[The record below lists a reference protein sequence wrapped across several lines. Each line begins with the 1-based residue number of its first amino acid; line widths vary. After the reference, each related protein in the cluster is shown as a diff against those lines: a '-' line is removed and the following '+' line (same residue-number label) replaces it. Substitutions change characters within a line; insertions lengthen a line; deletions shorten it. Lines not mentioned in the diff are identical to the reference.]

1 MKTTKNMK
9 KIIAHS
15 GMLLFMLLILSR
27 LAIAQNDWKR
37 ACGVVQPPSAP
48 LLKPDTIVDGD
59 SVIIIP
65 TVFHILTEGGAE
77 NVSKTQILYALQFL
91 NQDFNRQNPDT
102 MGIPEVFQQLRG
114 NPKVEFRLARLDP
127 QGNCTD
133 GIERIYT
140 PLTGAYDNFL
150 QLQPTFSW
158 DHTRYLNI
166 YVMKWIDY
174 QNSPLYT
181 GISYIAPVDSGQNYP
196 AQWDAL
202 AVVYGE
208 GGDLSGIPPESPNHL
223 LGHEMGHYLGLQ
235 HIFGIGAGCSDDD
248 YVFDTPLQDSPSN
261 GCPNFPHI
269 SCSNGP
275 NGDMFN
281 NLMDY
286 SACTSMFS
294 KGQVDRMR
302 TCLSNNEWRTGYWT
316 SANLTSTG
324 VDTEMP
330 ACAIPPLADFG
341 YGNYAG
347 WLCAGQPIQFYE
359 ASSVNATTYQWEFTG
374 GVPSTSSDAFAS
386 VVFADT
392 GLHSVRLVAG
402 NSFGMDTVEKMIRI
416 RLAEVYYPL
425 NVNSMTESF
434 EDPVFNQQIP
444 QWLLG
449 GKEWS
454 VTNLASYSGTN
465 SIRLDDGI
473 KYFSVFF
480 THTFDL
486 SQIPGSGRKLEFK
499 VACGLSSLGS
509 ITGGLR
515 VTWKRPCEYNRQVM
529 SGDNNGGEECGALH
543 AGDALLPDELKTAT
557 TNSAFIPNSSQWKT
571 ITLDIPDTLTGEI
584 QIGFDWGSFTVTNKL
599 KGLYIDD
606 IKLLSGNTGI
616 AENAS
621 GILLNIFPNPTGDL
635 ITFDFG
641 NLDVWQVEVF
651 IYNTT
656 GVLIK
661 HFSSLQSAQVQIPV
675 DEIGSD
681 GMYFYTVRAD
691 NGQVA
696 TGKFMIQR

>member
-1 MKTTKNMK
+1 MK
-9 KIIAHS
+9 KNITRIS
-15 GMLLFMLLILSR
+15 ILLFLLLIAPR
-27 LAIAQNDWKR
+27 VAFTQVEWKQT
-37 ACGVVQPPSAP
+37 CGIVQPPSTH
-48 LLKPDTIVDGD
+48 LLKPDTTVNGD

-77 NVSKTQILYALQFL
+77 NVSKTQIFYALQFL

-102 MGIPEVFQQLRG
+102 IGIPEVFQQLRG

-150 QLQPTFSW
+150 QLQPNFSW

-166 YVMKWIDY
+166 YVMKWIDI
-174 QNSPLYT
+174 QNSPLYG
-181 GISYIAPVDSGQNYP
+181 GISYLAPVDSGQNLP

-208 GGDLSGIPPESPNHL
+208 GSDLNGIPPESPNHL

-248 YVFDTPLQDSPSN
+248 YVDDTPLQDSPSN
-261 GCPNFPHI
+261 GCPTYPHI

-294 KGQVDRMR
+294 EGQVDRMR
-302 TCLSNNEWRTGYWT
+302 TCLAQNEWRTGYWT
-316 SANLTSTG
+316 PANLAATG
-324 VDTEMP
+324 VDTELP
-330 ACAIPPLADFG
+330 VCANPPVADFG

-359 ASSVNATTYQWEFTG
+359 AASVNANSFQWEFTG
-374 GVPSTSSDAFAS
+374 GVPAISSDAFAS

-402 NSFGMDTVEKMIRI
+402 NSFGMDTMEKMIRI
-416 RLAEVYYPL
+416 KPAEVYYTF
-425 NVNSMTESF
+425 NINSMTESF

-444 QWLLG
+444 QWILG

-454 VTNLASYSGTN
+454 VTNLAAYSGAN
-465 SIRLDDGI
+465 SIRLDSGF

-486 SQIPGSGRKLEFK
+486 SQIPGPGRKLVFQ
-499 VACGLSSLGS
+499 VACGLSNAGS

-515 VTWKRPCEYNRQVM
+515 VTWKRPCAYERQIM
-529 SGDNNGGEECGALH
+529 SGDSNGGAECGALH
-543 AGDALLPDELKTAT
+543 EGDALLPDELQTAT

-571 ITLDIPDTLTGEI
+571 ITLEIPDTLTGEI

-599 KGLYIDD
+599 KGLYLDD
-606 IKLLSGNTGI
+606 IRLIYGNTGI
-616 AENAS
+616 AGSAS
-621 GILLNIFPNPTGDL
+621 GIHLNVFPNPADEL
-635 ITFDFG
+635 VTFDLG
-641 NLDVWQVEVF
+641 NLTALQPEIF
-651 IYNTT
+651 IYNST
-656 GVLIK
+656 GVLLR
-661 HFSSLQSAQVQIPV
+661 HFSSLHSTLLQIPV

-681 GMYFYTVRAD
+681 GMYFYTMRTNDQPFLA
-691 NGQVA
+691 
-696 TGKFMIQR
+696 GKFIIQR